1 MDWFKKLLI
10 TAIWISIAQTLQAQ
24 QHYNAWFRGTL
35 SVPVGKKFKIDN
47 EFQHR
52 RQNGFNNADMFD
64 RNLMFTYRN
73 WLHYQ
78 HNEDVKFSLSPFA
91 YFSHY
96 KIIQKQSDVIAQ
108 PNNEIRFSAAVELQ
122 HIIVKK
128 FYVVDRTAIEYR
140 MFDNN
145 QSDITRL
152 RNRFGFRY
160 DFTEKL
166 KLSIYDEL
174 LFNLSGT
181 TQHHFFD
188 HDRIGLTLEFKV
200 LPYLKFD
207 IGYIHIARLPLTST
221 TKLHE
226 NNIFLNLTYQLHKRI
241 KTTKAH
247 AIG

>member
-10 TAIWISIAQTLQAQ
+10 TAIWISIAQTSQAQ
-24 QHYNAWFRGTL
+24 HHYNAWFRGTL
-35 SVPVGKKFKIDN
+35 SIAVGKKFKIDN

-52 RQNGFNNADMFD
+52 RQNGFENENMFD
-64 RNLMFTYRN
+64 RNLMFAYRN
-73 WLHYQ
+73 WVHYQ
-78 HNEDVKFSLSPFA
+78 HNSTIKFSLSPFA
-91 YFSHY
+91 YFSNY
-96 KIIQKQSDVIAQ
+96 KIIQKQTDKNEKANS
-108 PNNEIRFSAAVELQ
+108 EIRFSAAVELQ
-122 HIIVKK
+122 HSMVKK

-140 MFDNN
+140 VFDGN

-160 DFTEKL
+160 DFTDKI
-166 KLSIYDEL
+166 KLSLFDEL

-181 TQHHFFD
+181 TQDHFFD
-188 HDRIGLTLEFKV
+188 HDRIGLNLEHKL

-226 NNIFLNLTYQLHKRI
+226 NNIILNLTYQLHKRT
-241 KTTKAH
+241 KTNKVH